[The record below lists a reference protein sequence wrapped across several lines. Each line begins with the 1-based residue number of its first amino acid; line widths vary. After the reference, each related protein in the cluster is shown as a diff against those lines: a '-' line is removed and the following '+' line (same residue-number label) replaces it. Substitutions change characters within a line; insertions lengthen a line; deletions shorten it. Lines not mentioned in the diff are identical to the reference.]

1 MLAGG
6 WVTVYALP
14 GILWVLYFTYT
25 SVSAKTMAK
34 TQASGAFRNEYE
46 TVWYGKPLSDT
57 AKHMDPGAL
66 EVIRRY
72 DR

>member
-1 MLAGG
+1 
-6 WVTVYALP
+6 
-14 GILWVLYFTYT
+14 
-25 SVSAKTMAK
+25 MAK

-46 TVWYGKPLSDT
+46 TIWYGKPLSDT
-57 AKHMDPGAL
+57 AKHIDPAAL